1 MATRCQMDVVQN
13 HPNKE
18 SVQVEES
25 VQIDAE
31 TEEERSNE
39 KMKKKCSQVQ
49 LLWRILNG
57 LLTYRKQSKK
67 DKDKKQEN
75 KRKSM
80 VLPSEFL
87 RRQTRSVTG
96 TPHFSQCLFSFGV

>member
-1 MATRCQMDVVQN
+1 MDVVQN

-25 VQIDAE
+25 VQVDAE

-80 VLPSEFL
+80 VLPSKFL
-87 RRQTRSVTG
+87 RQTRSVTG
-96 TPHFSQCLFSFGV
+96 TPHFSQCLFSFGM